1 MGRFAVSLFA
11 ISIVLTTV
19 PEELLPGVFA
29 QGPGELRAGDTT
41 AAVGGVAEG
50 SSGGVS
56 QEIAGSSGSEDSSGS
71 RPAETDRGALANP
84 VKGTGSQGF
93 FESFLNNPLNLI
105 LLMFVALYV
114 VLLLLPKPG
123 RKEQKALEERLANLK
138 KNDRVVLSSGIHGI
152 VANINAEA
160 GTITLRVDEG
170 SNAKITVD
178 RSAIRSVEA

>member
-41 AAVGGVAEG
+41 AAVGGVAER
-50 SSGGVS
+50 
-56 QEIAGSSGSEDSSGS
+56 SSGSEDSSGS

-123 RKEQKALEERLANLK
+123 RKEQKALEERLSNLK

-170 SNAKITVD
+170 SNAKLTVD

>member
-1 MGRFAVSLFA
+1 
-11 ISIVLTTV
+11 
-19 PEELLPGVFA
+19 
-29 QGPGELRAGDTT
+29 
-41 AAVGGVAEG
+41 
-50 SSGGVS
+50 
-56 QEIAGSSGSEDSSGS
+56 
-71 RPAETDRGALANP
+71 LANP

-105 LLMFVALYV
+105 LLMFVALYL

-170 SNAKITVD
+170 SNAKLTVD